1 MVSVKRFIHDEPL
14 LFKASKAFV
23 ALFFRCADPVV
34 YVAGKLSEK
43 NEQIAWTLLGSALFQ
58 DRTYPDILRLLL
70 NLHEKFP
77 DDRLWS
83 LPVPK
88 AAEIEDVVEQTF
100 NSRNWTTFE
109 HVAGIF
115 WSVGLFVRRH
125 PDLVAWVHERTP
137 EELWNDL
144 SEIYF
149 MGRSKPRPKACAA
162 IYRLIAPSPLGLG
175 LECGGGLNSE
185 KGADG
190 TSCAGGSK
198 SGSKSG
204 FKMPPLPLTM
214 GARRFLAMLGPAND
228 GSFSR
233 LEPQEKQ
240 KLANE
245 YFKAL
250 APENPYFAAHSL
262 QFFLE
267 NGSNYFICRELT
279 NRCANCPL
287 NEYCNYAETHNQKL
301 DVC

>member
-23 ALFFRCADPVV
+23 ALLFRCADPVV
-34 YVAGKLSEK
+34 YVASKLPEK
-43 NEQIAWTLLGSALFQ
+43 NEQIAWTLLGSSLFQ

-70 NLHEKFP
+70 ALHEKFSG
-77 DDRLWS
+77 DKLWS

-100 NSRNWTTFE
+100 NSRNWTAFE

-125 PDLVAWVHERTP
+125 PDLVAWVHGRTP
-137 EELWNDL
+137 EELWSDL
-144 SEIYF
+144 GEIYF
-149 MGRSKPRPKACAA
+149 MGRSNPRPKACAA
-162 IYRLIAPSPLGLG
+162 IYRLIALQPLGLG
-175 LECGGGLNSE
+175 LEC
-185 KGADG
+185 
-190 TSCAGGSK
+190 CGGSK
-198 SGSKSG
+198 KSL
-204 FKMPPLPLTM
+204 KMPPLPLTM

-228 GSFSR
+228 GSFSQ

-245 YFKAL
+245 FFKAL

-267 NGSNYFICRELT
+267 NGTNGFICRELT

-287 NEYCNYAETHNQKL
+287 YEYCNYAEVHNRKL

>member
-1 MVSVKRFIHDEPL
+1 MVSVKRFIHDEPS

-23 ALFFRCADPVV
+23 ALLFRCVDPVV
-34 YVAGKLSEK
+34 YVAGKLPEK

-70 NLHEKFP
+70 ALHETFP
-77 DDRLWS
+77 GDKLWS

-100 NSRNWTTFE
+100 NSRNWTAFE

-125 PDLVAWVHERTP
+125 PDLVAWAP

-144 SEIYF
+144 GAIYF
-149 MGRSKPRPKACAA
+149 MGRSNPRPKACAA

-175 LECGGGLNSE
+175 LECCGNS
-185 KGADG
+185 KN
-190 TSCAGGSK
+190 
-198 SGSKSG
+198 G

-228 GSFSR
+228 GSFSQ
-233 LEPQEKQ
+233 LEPQKKQ

-267 NGSNYFICRELT
+267 NGTNGFICREVT
-279 NRCANCPL
+279 ANCAHCPL
-287 NEYCNYAETHNQKL
+287 YEHCKYAVAHN
-301 DVC
+301 

>member
-23 ALFFRCADPVV
+23 ALLFRCADPVV
-34 YVAGKLSEK
+34 YVASKLPSR

-58 DRTYPDILRLLL
+58 DRTYPDILRLLTSL
-70 NLHEKFP
+70 NIRFP
-77 DDRLWS
+77 GDKLWA

-88 AAEIEDVVEQTF
+88 AAEIEDVVERTF
-100 NSRNWTTFE
+100 NSRNWTAFE

-144 SEIYF
+144 GEIYF
-149 MGRSKPRPKACAA
+149 MGRSNPRPKACAA

-175 LECGGGLNSE
+175 LECC
-185 KGADG
+185 D
-190 TSCAGGSK
+190 GSK
-198 SGSKSG
+198 
-204 FKMPPLPLTM
+204 MPALPLTM

-228 GSFSR
+228 GSFSQ
-233 LEPQEKQ
+233 LEPQKKQ

-267 NGSNYFICRELT
+267 NGTNGFICRELT
-279 NRCANCPL
+279 ANCAKCPL
-287 NEYCNYAETHNQKL
+287 YEHCKYAVAHN
-301 DVC
+301 

>member
-1 MVSVKRFIHDEPL
+1 MVSVKRFIHDDPL

-23 ALFFRCADPVV
+23 ALLFRCADPVV
-34 YVAGKLSEK
+34 YVASRLPEK

-70 NLHEKFP
+70 ALHEKFP
-77 DDRLWS
+77 DDKLWS

-88 AAEIEDVVEQTF
+88 AAEIEDVVERTF
-100 NSRNWTTFE
+100 NSRNWTFFE

-115 WSVGLFVRRH
+115 WSVGLFARRH

-144 SEIYF
+144 GEIYF

-175 LECGGGLNSE
+175 LECGGGLNGE
-185 KGADG
+185 KDADG
-190 TSCAGGSK
+190 SSCAGV
-198 SGSKSG
+198 SKSG

-214 GARRFLAMLGPAND
+214 GARRFLSMLGPAND

-267 NGSNYFICRELT
+267 NGTNGFICRELT
-279 NRCANCPL
+279 NRCAKCPL
-287 NEYCNYAETHNQKL
+287 YEYCNYAEAHN
-301 DVC
+301 

>member
-14 LFKASKAFV
+14 LFKASKSFV
-23 ALFFRCADPVV
+23 ALLFRCADPIV
-34 YVAGKLSEK
+34 YVASKLPSR

-70 NLHEKFP
+70 ALHEKFP
-77 DDRLWS
+77 GDKLWT

-88 AAEIEDVVEQTF
+88 AAEIEDVVERTF
-100 NSRNWTTFE
+100 NSRNWTAFE

-125 PDLVAWVHERTP
+125 PDLAAWVHERTP

-144 SEIYF
+144 GEIYF
-149 MGRSKPRPKACAA
+149 MGRSNPRPKACAA

-175 LECGGGLNSE
+175 LECRDCS
-185 KGADG
+185 
-190 TSCAGGSK
+190 
-198 SGSKSG
+198 
-204 FKMPPLPLTM
+204 KMPPLPLTM

-228 GSFSR
+228 GSFSQ
-233 LEPQEKQ
+233 LEPQEKH

-250 APENPYFAAHSL
+250 APDNPYFAAHSL

-267 NGSNYFICRELT
+267 NGTNGFICRELT

-287 NEYCNYAETHNQKL
+287 YEYCNYAEVHNCKP

>member
-23 ALFFRCADPVV
+23 ALLFRCADPVV
-34 YVAGKLSEK
+34 YVASRLPEK

-58 DRTYPDILRLLL
+58 DRTYPDILRLLTSL
-70 NLHEKFP
+70 NIRFP
-77 DDRLWS
+77 DDKLWS

-88 AAEIEDVVEQTF
+88 AAEIEDVVERTF
-100 NSRNWTTFE
+100 NSRNWTAFE

-144 SEIYF
+144 GEIYF

-175 LECGGGLNSE
+175 LECGGGLNGE
-185 KGADG
+185 KDADG
-190 TSCAGGSK
+190 SSCAGV
-198 SGSKSG
+198 SKSG

-214 GARRFLAMLGPAND
+214 GARRFLSMLGPAND

-267 NGSNYFICRELT
+267 NGTNGFICRELT
-279 NRCANCPL
+279 NRCAKCPL
-287 NEYCNYAETHNQKL
+287 YEYCNYAEAHN
-301 DVC
+301 

>member
-23 ALFFRCADPVV
+23 ALLFRCADPVV
-34 YVAGKLSEK
+34 YVAGKLPEK

-70 NLHEKFP
+70 ALHEKFP
-77 DDRLWS
+77 GDKLWS

-88 AAEIEDVVEQTF
+88 AAEIENVVEQTF
-100 NSRNWTTFE
+100 NSRNWTVFE

-125 PDLVAWVHERTP
+125 PDLVAWVRERTP

-144 SEIYF
+144 GEIYF
-149 MGRSKPRPKACAA
+149 MGRSNPRPKACAA

-175 LECGGGLNSE
+175 LECCGNS
-185 KGADG
+185 KN
-190 TSCAGGSK
+190 
-198 SGSKSG
+198 G

-228 GSFSR
+228 GSFSQ
-233 LEPQEKQ
+233 LESQKKQ

-267 NGSNYFICRELT
+267 NGTNGFICREVT
-279 NRCANCPL
+279 ANCAKCPL
-287 NEYCNYAETHNQKL
+287 YEHCKYAIAHN
-301 DVC
+301 

>member
-14 LFKASKAFV
+14 LFKASKVFV
-23 ALFFRCADPVV
+23 ALFSRCADPVV
-34 YVAGKLSEK
+34 YVVSRLPEK

-70 NLHEKFP
+70 ALHEKFP

-88 AAEIEDVVEQTF
+88 AAEIENVVEQTF
-100 NSRNWTTFE
+100 NSRNWTAFE

-144 SEIYF
+144 GEIYF

-162 IYRLIAPSPLGLG
+162 IYRLTAPRPLGLG
-175 LECGGGLNSE
+175 LECGDGLNSG
-185 KGADG
+185 KGADD
-190 TSCAGGSK
+190 TSEGGSK
-198 SGSKSG
+198 SGLQSGSKSC
-204 FKMPPLPLTM
+204 FKMLPLPLTM
-214 GARRFLAMLGPAND
+214 GARRFLSMLGPAND

-245 YFKAL
+245 YFAAL

-267 NGSNYFICRELT
+267 NGTNGFICRELT
-279 NRCANCPL
+279 NRCAKCPL
-287 NEYCNYAETHNQKL
+287 YEYCNYAEAHN
-301 DVC
+301 